1 MTVARRTALVF
12 ALLGIAV
19 VTMVV
24 FEATI
29 TRVIGVLA
37 LFGFVIAGVFAIADH
52 DFLTPDSDPESDGAK
67 AVNGEN
73 TMAGTRPARES

>member
-1 MTVARRTALVF
+1 MTSRGRRTGLVF
-12 ALLGIAV
+12 ALLALAV

-37 LFGFVIAGVFAIADH
+37 LFGFVVAGAFAIADH
-52 DFLTPDSDPESDGAK
+52 EFLDPECDVDADDTKSAHDDA
-67 AVNGEN
+67 A
-73 TMAGTRPARES
+73 AGSSRGQER

>member
-12 ALLGIAV
+12 VLLGIAV

-52 DFLTPDSDPESDGAK
+52 DFLSPEADRESDRAK
-67 AVNGEN
+67 SANGEIA
-73 TMAGTRPARES
+73 TAGTSPAQES